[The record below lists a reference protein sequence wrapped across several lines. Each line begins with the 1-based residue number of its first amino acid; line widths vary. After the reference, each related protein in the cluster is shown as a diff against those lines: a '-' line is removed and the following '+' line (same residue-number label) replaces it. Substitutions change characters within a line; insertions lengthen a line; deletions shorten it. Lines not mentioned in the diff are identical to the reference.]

1 MLYFDTLMARMWEN
15 RSSDMLLTVGE
26 APVIRTNGSLVRQGE
41 VPLTADDIS
50 GLLSKLLA
58 GDAAWDAFG
67 AGREVDFS
75 FSWQDKARIRGNAF
89 FQRGNPTVSLR
100 MLGFS
105 IPSFDDLRVP
115 QAVRDMAGIRQGLV
129 FVTGPTGS
137 GKSTTLASMIDWVN
151 RNRAVHI
158 VTIEDPIEY
167 MHLNHQA
174 VISQREV
181 GLDTESFPA
190 ALRNALRE
198 DPDVILVGEMRD
210 LESIRFALTLA
221 ETGHLV
227 LSTLH
232 TNDTSQAI
240 DRMVDVFP
248 GDQQPQI
255 RVQLSNALTG
265 VVYQRLIP
273 RRNGQGSVAAHEV
286 LVATPAI
293 RNLIREGKTS
303 QLRSQLQ
310 MTQRD
315 GSQTFESS
323 LSTLV
328 REGLV
333 DLATAQSF
341 TPHAKEITA

>member
-1 MLYFDTLMARMWEN
+1 MLDFDSLMAHMWDT

-26 APVIRTNGSLVRQGE
+26 APIIRTNGSLVRQGSTP
-41 VPLTADDIS
+41 VTSSDVA
-50 GLLSKLLA
+50 GLLSKLLEA
-58 GDAAWDAFG
+58 GAWKQFDGQHKEA
-67 AGREVDFS
+67 DFS

-151 RNRAVHI
+151 RNKAVHV

-167 MHLNHQA
+167 MHVNRQA

-181 GLDTESFPA
+181 GLDTGSFPT

-232 TNDTSQAI
+232 TNDTAQAI

-273 RRNGQGSVAAHEV
+273 RKDGQGNIAAHEV
-286 LVATPAI
+286 LVATSAV

-310 MTQRD
+310 MTRRD

-323 LSTLV
+323 LSALV

>member
-1 MLYFDTLMARMWEN
+1 MFDFDLLMSRMWDT
-15 RSSDMLLTVGE
+15 RSSDMLLTDGE
-26 APVIRTNGSLVRQGE
+26 APVIRTNGSLVRQGDE
-41 VPLTADDIS
+41 WLHSTDITE
-50 GLLSKLLA
+50 LLQELLN
-58 GDAAWDAFG
+58 GDSTWLQFK

-75 FSWQDKARIRGNAF
+75 FSWQDKARVRGNAF
-89 FQRGNPTVSLR
+89 YQRGKPTVSLR
-100 MLGFS
+100 MLGFA
-105 IPSFDDLRVP
+105 IPTFDELRVP

-151 RNRAVHI
+151 RTKAVHI
-158 VTIEDPIEY
+158 LTIEDPIEY
-167 MHLNHQA
+167 LHVNHQA

-232 TNDTSQAI
+232 TNDTAQAI

-273 RRNGQGSVAAHEV
+273 RRDGRGVVAAHEV
-286 LVATPAI
+286 LVGTSAI
-293 RNLIREGKTS
+293 RNLIREGRTS
-303 QLRSQLQ
+303 QLRGQLQ
-310 MTQRD
+310 MTQRE
-315 GSQTFESS
+315 GGQTFESS
-323 LSTLV
+323 LSALV

-341 TPHAKEITA
+341 TPYAKEVAA